1 VELFVTWCFCYGA
14 RDEWAAPLEIRVDS
28 GASCRDTSN
37 CRLCAAA
44 AQSKLLYA
52 AATPSSDLNPQYKCQ
67 DQICQQTRPKSAL
80 WEQICSFELKDQEL
94 LRASMEALV
103 NSLDTAALSREQ
115 LEAELTK
122 LRSENDQLRMDADDP
137 FQLLR
142 DLPEDEPRPSPSKL
156 NRGKASAS
164 GERRASTARR
174 APLGPPP
181 PRRGTLDITKFFAP
195 DEAARYRRCADKGAA
210 EAAVRAARA
219 AEKERAKPPDV
230 IKEWAA
236 RHPNSGEIAQLGGEM
251 VAAVSRG
258 TTSLPLDQ
266 LVQMGFERGAAAA
279 TLVACANDVTQA
291 ASLLSEAADMARI
304 KREEHLRR
312 DKTWRKRGQYEAK
325 LAGLDH
331 KGPQHVAAL
340 ALTQPTI
347 PLALLEAP
355 SVDCVWDFIES
366 TNEEY
371 DRLHEAYER
380 QFWGERMAL
389 SSADYSPENESASKE
404 ALEAFL
410 RDSDRLAKCHSLKE
424 GLFTTE
430 RQKTILDGFVRVF
443 DAYQMDPAA
452 VSMRSDCVPLERA
465 LTDQRK
471 ALTLSVDGAPKSA
484 PQLRTI
490 LRTSADENTRERA
503 WNELRR
509 VGPCIADGL
518 CALVK
523 RRNAMARAL
532 GFEDFY
538 DYKVTKT
545 EGFGKKKL
553 FEMLDALR
561 DGTSALNER
570 ARASLDDD
578 DRKPWNISRAT
589 SGDETALDAYFPF
602 GKALEAWGRS
612 FAALGIRY
620 RGSTMTLDLLE
631 RQNKYSNGFCH
642 WPRTA
647 YVRRDH
653 SLRPS
658 ATNFTSLCDPLQ
670 TGSGRVALKTLMT
683 VWKSTSES
691 GCLRVDGV

>member
-1 VELFVTWCFCYGA
+1 
-14 RDEWAAPLEIRVDS
+14 
-28 GASCRDTSN
+28 
-37 CRLCAAA
+37 
-44 AQSKLLYA
+44 
-52 AATPSSDLNPQYKCQ
+52 
-67 DQICQQTRPKSAL
+67 
-80 WEQICSFELKDQEL
+80 
-94 LRASMEALV
+94 MEALV
-103 NSLDTAALSREQ
+103 NSLGPNAGVDPAALSREQ

-122 LRSENDQLRMDADDP
+122 LRSENDQLRTAPMDTDDP

-142 DLPEDEPRPSPSKL
+142 DLPEDEPRLSPSKY

-164 GERRASTARR
+164 GERIRSTARR
-174 APLGPPP
+174 EPLGPPS

-195 DEAARYRRCADKGAA
+195 DEAARYKRCADKGAA

-236 RHPNSGEIAQLGGEM
+236 RHPGSGEIAQLGSEM

-279 TLVACANDVTQA
+279 TLVACGNDVNQA
-291 ASLLSEAADMARI
+291 ATLLGEAAEMARI
-304 KREEHLRR
+304 KREESLRR
-312 DKTWRKRGQYEAK
+312 DRTWRKRGQYEAK

-331 KGPQHVAAL
+331 KGPQHLAAL

-355 SVDCVWDFIES
+355 SVDCVWDFIEQ

-410 RDSDRLAKCHSLKE
+410 RDSDRLEKCHSLKE

-430 RQKTILDGFVRVF
+430 RQKRILDGFVRVF
-443 DAYQMDPAA
+443 DSYQMDPAA

-465 LTDQRK
+465 LTESRK
-471 ALTLSVDGAPKSA
+471 ALTLSIDGSSKSA
-484 PQLRTI
+484 PQLRTL
-490 LRTSADENTRERA
+490 LRTSADENVRQRA

-509 VGPCIADGL
+509 VGPCVADGL

-532 GFEDFY
+532 GFDDFY

-553 FEMLDALR
+553 FGMLDALR
-561 DGTSALNER
+561 DGTATLNER
-570 ARASLDDD
+570 ARASLSDD
-578 DRKPWNISRAT
+578 DRKPWNISRST

-612 FAALGIRY
+612 FAQMGIRY

-642 WPRTA
+642 WPRCA

-683 VWKSTSES
+683 VWKSTWSEWP
-691 GCLRVDGV
+691 

>member
-1 VELFVTWCFCYGA
+1 
-14 RDEWAAPLEIRVDS
+14 
-28 GASCRDTSN
+28 
-37 CRLCAAA
+37 
-44 AQSKLLYA
+44 
-52 AATPSSDLNPQYKCQ
+52 
-67 DQICQQTRPKSAL
+67 
-80 WEQICSFELKDQEL
+80 
-94 LRASMEALV
+94 M
-103 NSLDTAALSREQ
+103 
-115 LEAELTK
+115 
-122 LRSENDQLRMDADDP
+122 
-137 FQLLR
+137 
-142 DLPEDEPRPSPSKL
+142 
-156 NRGKASAS
+156 
-164 GERRASTARR
+164 
-174 APLGPPP
+174 
-181 PRRGTLDITKFFAP
+181 
-195 DEAARYRRCADKGAA
+195 
-210 EAAVRAARA
+210 RAARA

-236 RHPNSGEIAQLGGEM
+236 RHPNSEIAQLAGEM

-279 TLVACANDVTQA
+279 TLVACSNDVAQA
-291 ASLLSEAADMARI
+291 ATLLSEAADMARI

-389 SSADYSPENESASKE
+389 SSSADYSPENESASKE

-471 ALTLSVDGAPKSA
+471 ALTLSIDGAAKSA

-490 LRTSADENTRERA
+490 LRTSADENVRERA
-503 WNELRR
+503 WKELRKGRTVYRRRIVR
-509 VGPCIADGL
+509 VGEETQRDG
-518 CALVK
+518 ARSGSK
-523 RRNAMARAL
+523 IFTTTRSRRPRAL
-532 GFEDFY
+532 GND
-538 DYKVTKT
+538 DY
-545 EGFGKKKL
+545 
-553 FEMLDALR
+553 LR
-561 DGTSALNER
+561 C
-570 ARASLDDD
+570 
-578 DRKPWNISRAT
+578 
-589 SGDETALDAYFPF
+589 
-602 GKALEAWGRS
+602 
-612 FAALGIRY
+612 
-620 RGSTMTLDLLE
+620 ST
-631 RQNKYSNGFCH
+631 R
-642 WPRTA
+642 
-647 YVRRDH
+647 
-653 SLRPS
+653 
-658 ATNFTSLCDPLQ
+658 
-670 TGSGRVALKTLMT
+670 
-683 VWKSTSES
+683 
-691 GCLRVDGV
+691 